1 MDPLLY
7 FVIAIFWAISSWILR
22 RNEEKAAA
30 EQEQEPWFPEDA
42 SARSSDR
49 SPDRGKP
56 VAANG
61 WEEELRRLL
70 EGKAPEPKPAPAP
83 ARAPESPAQPVA
95 PPPLPA
101 APVASF
107 SLPAPSEPSRQ
118 SFGAVTAA
126 PKLVSDI
133 DGDFF
138 HKGLCVHCG
147 GRLLFSDGAVGHT
160 LNCPH
165 CSADTPLRPSEA
177 LSERYVAASAYQRR
191 RPTGGSMAAEVAGMF
206 AERGTAQ
213 QAVIASV
220 VFGPPKALQEDQG
233 SGLF

>member
-7 FVIAIFWAISSWILR
+7 FVIAIFWAISSWIQR

-83 ARAPESPAQPVA
+83 AKGPGISGSAGRAA
-95 PPPLPA
+95 PA
-101 APVASF
+101 ARCSGRF
-107 SLPAPSEPSRQ
+107 IFPA
-118 SFGAVTAA
+118 GAV
-126 PKLVSDI
+126 
-133 DGDFF
+133 
-138 HKGLCVHCG
+138 
-147 GRLLFSDGAVGHT
+147 
-160 LNCPH
+160 
-165 CSADTPLRPSEA
+165 
-177 LSERYVAASAYQRR
+177 
-191 RPTGGSMAAEVAGMF
+191 
-206 AERGTAQ
+206 
-213 QAVIASV
+213 
-220 VFGPPKALQEDQG
+220 
-233 SGLF
+233 